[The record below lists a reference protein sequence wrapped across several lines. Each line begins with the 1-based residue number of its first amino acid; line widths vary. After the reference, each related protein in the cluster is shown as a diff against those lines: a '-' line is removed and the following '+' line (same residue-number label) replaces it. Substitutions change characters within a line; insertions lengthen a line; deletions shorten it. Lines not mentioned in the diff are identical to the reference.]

1 MSRESDDDRPA
12 QHAPN
17 EIAAHVLPSAE
28 PFWVTGSHPLGP
40 MPGVMPRRVI
50 AGAECWL
57 DETERWIL
65 KAKKLEPAGE
75 RIDRWRAQEV
85 DQ

>member
-1 MSRESDDDRPA
+1 MSR
-12 QHAPN
+12 
-17 EIAAHVLPSAE
+17 
-28 PFWVTGSHPLGP
+28 HPLGP
-40 MPGVMPRRVI
+40 MPDLTPRRVI

-65 KAKKLEPAGE
+65 KAKKPEPVGE
-75 RIDRWRAQEV
+75 SIDRWRAQEEV

>member
-1 MSRESDDDRPA
+1 MSDAIILIR
-12 QHAPN
+12 
-17 EIAAHVLPSAE
+17 
-28 PFWVTGSHPLGP
+28 HPLGP
-40 MPGVMPRRVI
+40 MQDETPRRVI

-65 KAKKLEPAGE
+65 KAKKPEPVGV
-75 RIDRWRAQEV
+75 DRWRAEEV